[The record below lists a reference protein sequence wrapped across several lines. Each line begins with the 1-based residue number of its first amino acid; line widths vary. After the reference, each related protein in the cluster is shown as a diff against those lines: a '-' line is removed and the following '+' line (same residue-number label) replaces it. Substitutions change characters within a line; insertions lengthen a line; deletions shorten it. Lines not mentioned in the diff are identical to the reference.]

1 MKSKPRWMKR
11 VIETAKDE
19 MNALPSTKHD
29 RLRKGPFS
37 KDEAPAS
44 A

>member
-11 VIETAKDE
+11 VIETAQDE
-19 MNALPSTKHD
+19 MHARPVSKRV
-29 RLRKGPFS
+29 RLLKRSSP
-37 KDEAPAS
+37 KDSAPAS

>member
-19 MNALPSTKHD
+19 MNALPAKKRD
-29 RLRKGPFS
+29 RLLKGSLS
-37 KDEAPAS
+37 KDQAS
-44 A
+44 ASA